1 MKRGRQQAFKGL
13 ENEDAEL
20 KSRLATVESE
30 NASLWSALGQ
40 AKADY
45 NGLVSGKGLSEEKV
59 DQICASIANWISDEE
74 KSPGA
79 SIGEDSEAKEE
90 DDHNILLRMLH
101 NNVVDYLSAVKKG
114 HEAIKR
120 VIEAF

>member
-1 MKRGRQQAFKGL
+1 M
-13 ENEDAEL
+13 
-20 KSRLATVESE
+20 ESE

-45 NGLVSGKGLSEEKV
+45 NGLVSGKGLSEEQV
-59 DQICASIANWISDEE
+59 GQICASIANWISDEE

-101 NNVVDYLSAVKKG
+101 NKVVDYLSAVKKG

>member
-13 ENEDAEL
+13 ENEVAEL

-59 DQICASIANWISDEE
+59 GQICASIANWISVDE
-74 KSPGA
+74 KSSEA

-101 NNVVDYLSAVKKG
+101 NNVGDYLSAVKKG

>member
-1 MKRGRQQAFKGL
+1 MKRTRQEVFKGL
-13 ENEDAEL
+13 EDEVAEL

-30 NASLWSALGQ
+30 NASLRSTLGQ

-45 NGLVSGKGLSEEKV
+45 NGLVSGKGLLEEQV
-59 DQICASIANWISDEE
+59 GQICASIANWISDEE

-90 DDHNILLRMLH
+90 DVHNILLRMLH
-101 NNVVDYLSAVKKG
+101 NNVGDYLSAVKKG

>member
-13 ENEDAEL
+13 ENEVAEL

-45 NGLVSGKGLSEEKV
+45 NGLVSEKGLSEEQV
-59 DQICASIANWISDEE
+59 GQICASIANWISVDE
-74 KSPGA
+74 KSSGA

-101 NNVVDYLSAVKKG
+101 NNVGDYLSAVKKG

>member
-13 ENEDAEL
+13 ENEVAEL

-45 NGLVSGKGLSEEKV
+45 NGVVSGKGLSEEQV
-59 DQICASIANWISDEE
+59 GQICASIANWISDEE

>member
-1 MKRGRQQAFKGL
+1 MKRGRQQTFKGL
-13 ENEDAEL
+13 ENEVAEL

-45 NGLVSGKGLSEEKV
+45 NGLVSGKGLSEEQV
-59 DQICASIANWISDEE
+59 GQICASIANWISDEE

-101 NNVVDYLSAVKKG
+101 NKVVDYLSAAKKG

>member
-13 ENEDAEL
+13 ENEVAEL

-45 NGLVSGKGLSEEKV
+45 NGLVSGKGLSEEQV
-59 DQICASIANWISDEE
+59 GQICASIANWISVDE
-74 KSPGA
+74 KSSGA

-101 NNVVDYLSAVKKG
+101 NNVGDYLSAVKKG

>member
-1 MKRGRQQAFKGL
+1 M
-13 ENEDAEL
+13 
-20 KSRLATVESE
+20 ESE
-30 NASLWSALGQ
+30 NGSLWAALGQ

-45 NGLVSGKGLSEEKV
+45 NGLASGKGLSEEKV

-101 NNVVDYLSAVKKG
+101 NKVVDYLSAVKKG

>member
-1 MKRGRQQAFKGL
+1 M
-13 ENEDAEL
+13 
-20 KSRLATVESE
+20 ESE

-45 NGLVSGKGLSEEKV
+45 NGLVSEKGLSEEQV
-59 DQICASIANWISDEE
+59 GQICASIANWISDEE

>member
-13 ENEDAEL
+13 ENEVAEL

-45 NGLVSGKGLSEEKV
+45 NGLVSGKGLSEEQV
-59 DQICASIANWISDEE
+59 GQICASIANWLSVDE
-74 KSPGA
+74 KSSGA

-101 NNVVDYLSAVKKG
+101 NNVGDYLSAVKKG

>member
-13 ENEDAEL
+13 ENEVAEL

-30 NASLWSALGQ
+30 NASLRSALGQ
-40 AKADY
+40 AKAGY
-45 NGLVSGKGLSEEKV
+45 NGLISGKGLSEEQV
-59 DQICASIANWISDEE
+59 GQICASIANWISDEE

-101 NNVVDYLSAVKKG
+101 NKVIDYLSAVKKG

>member
-1 MKRGRQQAFKGL
+1 MKRTRQQAFKGL
-13 ENEDAEL
+13 ENEVAEL

-45 NGLVSGKGLSEEKV
+45 NGLVSGKGLSEEQV
-59 DQICASIANWISDEE
+59 GQICASIANWISVDE
-74 KSPGA
+74 KSSGA

-90 DDHNILLRMLH
+90 DNRNILLRMLH
-101 NNVVDYLSAVKKG
+101 NNVGDYLSAVKKG